1 MIDDYVTNL
10 MMWRANLTDAYTTAC
25 QPTVCKDTC
34 NSLYLTPLCCNP
46 LCLTFATIA
55 WSRRTWLFALRTV
68 RRSQGMAS
76 LPTTEHSTTLLS
88 FATRNGTLKS
98 RVDESLHW
106 QFFFNEQKVFH
117 LPTPKEVREGEV
129 REHGNEVGK
138 KVLGETCVFK
148 AERKSWHYWFSRHQ
162 ILERKKRQWERNN
175 IIFSTLQFP
184 LPQA

>member
-1 MIDDYVTNL
+1 MY
-10 MMWRANLTDAYTTAC
+10 
-25 QPTVCKDTC
+25 KDTC

-46 LCLTFATIA
+46 LCPTFATVA

-68 RRSQGMAS
+68 SRSQGMAS

-88 FATRNGTLKS
+88 FATRNWTLKS
-98 RVDESLHW
+98 RVDESFHW
-106 QFFFNEQKVFH
+106 QFFSNEQKVYH
-117 LPTPKEVREGEV
+117 LPTPKEAREGEV

-148 AERKSWHYWFSRHQ
+148 AERKSWHYWFSRHR
-162 ILERKKRQWERNN
+162 ILERKNRQWERNN

-184 LPQA
+184 LSQA